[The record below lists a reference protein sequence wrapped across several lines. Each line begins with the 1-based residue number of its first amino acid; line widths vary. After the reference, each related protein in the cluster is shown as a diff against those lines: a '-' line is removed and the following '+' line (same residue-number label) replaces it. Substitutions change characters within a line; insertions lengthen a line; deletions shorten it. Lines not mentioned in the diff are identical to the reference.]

1 MKQNKTY
8 ALLLIVCSL
17 LFSMCTDLKLG
28 PDFLD
33 KAPDGGMDIDEAFS
47 SRVNAEKVVAGA
59 YVALPYGIPYGW
71 AGHQDKLGMDL
82 LESITDI
89 CQSYLGWGN
98 EADYNY
104 YNGHYDPSG
113 TLHRSKYSY
122 SEEHC
127 WESVR
132 NAYIV
137 IENIDKVPD
146 MDQALKERR
155 KAEMKMII
163 AVHYTDMFRHYG
175 GLPLLD
181 RAIYPGDNYEYPR
194 ETVENTVKFITRLCD
209 EAANVLEWTATGEDD
224 GRFTAAAALATKVR
238 VLLFAASPI
247 FNCETPFL
255 DGEASSKRMTWYGGY
270 DRQRWQDVAD
280 ACEAF
285 FEENAKHS
293 PYQLVQTGNY
303 RQDYQDSWFKRGN
316 GEVLVSTRIGYACPG
331 YNEEIYFYASS
342 GSYGCSCATLNYWDM
357 FPMADGSAFEVDWE
371 NPPSFVWDE
380 NPDKNPDNP
389 FANRDPRM
397 YENLVVLGDT
407 WRGRKIETWT
417 GGLDQINLGT
427 GITTGT
433 KMRKFLLEHD
443 DASLK
448 GSVMHWPWLR
458 LAEIYLSYA
467 EALNELESNGNG
479 KYGDKYDNLEKT
491 RARVGLLPISRSL
504 DKVAFRKAVLLERT
518 LEFGW
523 EEVRWFDLVRW
534 KMEDEFKKTLYMLSI
549 KNKDGKITFERQPIK
564 DRYWKSNFSPKWY
577 FSAFPTDEVQK
588 GMVQNPG
595 W

>member
-1 MKQNKTY
+1 MKLKNIY
-8 ALLLIVCSL
+8 ALLLIGCSV
-17 LFSMCTDLKLG
+17 LFSMCTDLRLG

-47 SRVNAEKVVAGA
+47 SRVNAEKVVTNA
-59 YVALPYGIPYGW
+59 YIALPYGLPYGW
-71 AGHQDKLGMDL
+71 AGYQDKMGMDL
-82 LESITDI
+82 LEAITDL
-89 CQSYLGWGN
+89 CQSYMGWGN
-98 EADYNY
+98 EADKNY
-104 YNGHYDPSG
+104 YNGQYDPSG
-113 TLHRSKYSY
+113 VLFRSKYSY
-122 SEEHC
+122 AEEHC

-137 IENIDKVPD
+137 IENIDRVPD
-146 MDQALKERR
+146 MTQEMKDRR
-155 KAEMKMII
+155 KAEMKMVI

-181 RAIYPGDNYEYPR
+181 KVIYPGDKYNYPR
-194 ETVENTVKFITRLCD
+194 ETVDNTVKFITRLCD
-209 EAANVLEWTATGEDD
+209 EAARVLDWTATGEND
-224 GRFTAAAALATKVR
+224 GRFTAAAAMATKIR

-247 FNCETPFL
+247 FNDSSPFL
-255 DGEASSKRMTWYGGY
+255 DGEASSKLMTWYGDY
-270 DRQRWQDVAD
+270 QQDRWQDVVD
-280 ACEAF
+280 ACEKF
-285 FEENAKHS
+285 FEENAKHT
-293 PYQLVQTGNY
+293 PYKLVQTGNY
-303 RQDYQDSWFKRGN
+303 RQDYQDAWFKRAN

-331 YNEEIYFYASS
+331 LWDDNLYFYQSS
-342 GSYGCSCATLNYWDM
+342 GFYGCSCATLNYWDM
-357 FPMADGSAFEVDWE
+357 FPMADGSPFEVDWT
-371 NPPSFVWDE
+371 NPPTFTWDE
-380 NPDKNPDNP
+380 HPEQNPQNP

-407 WRGRKIETWT
+407 WRSRPIETWE
-417 GGLDQINLGT
+417 GGLDQTSLGT

-448 GSVMHWPWLR
+448 GSIMHWPWLR

-467 EALNELESNGNG
+467 EALNEVGRT
-479 KYGDKYDNLEKT
+479 GDAYEWLEKT
-491 RARVGLLPISRSL
+491 RARVGLLPL
-504 DKVAFRKAVLLERT
+504 DKNLDKTGFRKAVLLERT

-534 KMEDEFKKTLYMLSI
+534 KMEEEFKKPLYMLSI
-549 KNKDGKITFERQPIK
+549 RNKDGQISFERQQIK
-564 DRYWKSNFSPKWY
+564 ERYWKNNFSPKWY